1 MEEITSFLSENS
13 VFNVDSLIKFVYSK
27 MKNKSYHHRIHYRN
41 YDENLIQLYTESSQE
56 HTKWPIFNACRS
68 IVIDKLQN
76 KIISYSH
83 PNIEYLEYEVAKQYL
98 QESANQKFTESHEGT
113 LISIFHHNNK
123 WYYGT
128 RRQLDMYM
136 TNNISYGK
144 KSELSHG
151 EMFEDALS
159 KLEITI
165 DEFESSLTIGNF
177 GSLDAGPAAM
187 RYTEARLASAAM
199 AMVAEADEDTVDFGA
214 NYDGQLSEPLVL
226 PAAYPNLL
234 VNGGSGIAV
243 GMATNMAPHNLGE
256 VIAATKFLIENP
268 AATVKQLMNYVPGPD
283 FPTGGEIVGL
293 EGVREAYATGKGS
306 FKVRASVE
314 IEKVTSRKMGI
325 VIKELPFTIGPE
337 KVVERIAALVK
348 NKKIQGISDIIDLTD
363 GQTGTNVVIEIKNGF
378 EPEAVLEQLYALTP
392 MEDAFSINAV
402 ALVKGKPQTLGL
414 KELLKVFIE
423 HRIEVVRRRS
433 EFRKAKAQ
441 SRLTLVDGLLKAI
454 IDIDKVIKIIR
465 ASDDAAQAKDKLIKD
480 FKLNDEQATYILDM
494 PLRRLTKMSK
504 LELETE
510 QKQLKE
516 TIAELTKL
524 LKSEDAIKAQ
534 VSAELTAISKSFAT
548 PRKTRIGAA

>member
-1 MEEITSFLSENS
+1 MADMGLRPERGH
-13 VFNVDSLIKFVYSK
+13 V
-27 MKNKSYHHRIHYRN
+27 KSARVVG
-41 YDENLIQLYTESSQE
+41 E
-56 HTKWPIFNACRS
+56 
-68 IVIDKLQN
+68 VMGKL
-76 KIISYSH
+76 H
-83 PNIEYLEYEVAKQYL
+83 P
-98 QESANQKFTESHEGT
+98 
-113 LISIFHHNNK
+113 
-123 WYYGT
+123 
-128 RRQLDMYM
+128 
-136 TNNISYGK
+136 
-144 KSELSHG
+144 HG
-151 EMFEDALS
+151 DGAIYDALVRMAQS
-159 KLEITI
+159 FSMRLPLI
-165 DEFESSLTIGNF
+165 DGHGNF

-199 AMVAEADEDTVDFGA
+199 AMVAEADENTVDFGP
-214 NYDGQLSEPLVL
+214 NYDGQLAEPLVL

-268 AATVKQLMNYVPGPD
+268 SATVKQLMKFVPGPD
-283 FPTGGEIVGL
+283 FPTGGELVGL
-293 EGVREAYATGKGS
+293 DGVREAYATGKGS

-314 IEKVTSRKMGI
+314 IEKVSTRKMGI

-348 NKKIQGISDIIDLTD
+348 AKKIAGISDIIDLTD

-433 EFRKAKAQ
+433 EFRKAKAEG
-441 SRLTLVDGLLKAI
+441 RLTLVDGLLKAI

-465 ASDDAAQAKDKLIKD
+465 GSDDAAAAKEKLMKD
-480 FKLNDEQATYILDM
+480 FKLNDEQTTYILDM

-510 QKQLKE
+510 QKELKS

-534 VSAELTAISKSFAT
+534 VSDELTAVGKSFAT
-548 PRKTRIGAA
+548 ARKTRIGAA

>member
-1 MEEITSFLSENS
+1 MAQSFSMGLP
-13 VFNVDSLIKFVYSK
+13 LIDG
-27 MKNKSYHHRIHYRN
+27 H
-41 YDENLIQLYTESSQE
+41 
-56 HTKWPIFNACRS
+56 
-68 IVIDKLQN
+68 
-76 KIISYSH
+76 
-83 PNIEYLEYEVAKQYL
+83 
-98 QESANQKFTESHEGT
+98 
-113 LISIFHHNNK
+113 
-123 WYYGT
+123 
-128 RRQLDMYM
+128 
-136 TNNISYGK
+136 
-144 KSELSHG
+144 
-151 EMFEDALS
+151 
-159 KLEITI
+159 
-165 DEFESSLTIGNF
+165 GNF

-187 RYTEARLASAAM
+187 RYTEARLAPAAM
-199 AMVAEADEDTVDFGA
+199 SMVAEADEDTVDFGP
-214 NYDGQLSEPLVL
+214 NYDGQLSEPIVL

-268 AATVKQLMNYVPGPD
+268 TATVKQLMKFVPGPD

-293 EGVREAYATGKGS
+293 DGVREAYSTGKGS
-306 FKVRASVE
+306 FKVRATVE

-325 VIKELPFTIGPE
+325 VIKELPYTIGPE

-348 NKKIQGISDIIDLTD
+348 TKKIQGISDIVDLSD

-378 EPEAVLEQLYALTP
+378 EPEEVLEKLYALTP
-392 MEDAFSINAV
+392 MEDAFAINAV

-414 KELLKVFIE
+414 KELLKVFID

-433 EFRKAKAQ
+433 EFRKAKAEA
-441 SRLTLVDGLLKAI
+441 RLGLVDGLLKAI

-465 ASDDAAQAKDKLIKD
+465 GSDDAAQAKEKLIKD

-504 LELETE
+504 IELETE
-510 QKQLKE
+510 QKELKA

-534 VSAELTAISKSFAT
+534 VATELTAVGKSFAT
-548 PRKTRIGAA
+548 PRRTRIGAA

>member
-1 MEEITSFLSENS
+1 MADMGLRPERGH
-13 VFNVDSLIKFVYSK
+13 V
-27 MKNKSYHHRIHYRN
+27 KSARVVG
-41 YDENLIQLYTESSQE
+41 E
-56 HTKWPIFNACRS
+56 
-68 IVIDKLQN
+68 VMGKL
-76 KIISYSH
+76 H
-83 PNIEYLEYEVAKQYL
+83 P
-98 QESANQKFTESHEGT
+98 
-113 LISIFHHNNK
+113 
-123 WYYGT
+123 
-128 RRQLDMYM
+128 
-136 TNNISYGK
+136 
-144 KSELSHG
+144 HG
-151 EMFEDALS
+151 DGAIYDALVRMAQS
-159 KLEITI
+159 FSMRLPLI
-165 DEFESSLTIGNF
+165 DGHGNF

-199 AMVAEADEDTVDFGA
+199 AMVAEADENTVDFGP
-214 NYDGQLSEPLVL
+214 NYDGQLAEPLVL

-268 AATVKQLMNYVPGPD
+268 TATVKQLMKFVPGPD
-283 FPTGGEIVGL
+283 FPTGGELVGL
-293 EGVREAYATGKGS
+293 DGVREAYATGKGS

-314 IEKVTSRKMGI
+314 IEKVSTRKMGI

-348 NKKIQGISDIIDLTD
+348 AKKIAGISDIIDLTD

-402 ALVKGKPQTLGL
+402 ALVKGKPQTLGI

-433 EFRKAKAQ
+433 EFRKAKAEG
-441 SRLTLVDGLLKAI
+441 RLTLVDGLLKAI

-465 ASDDAAQAKDKLIKD
+465 GSDDAAAAKEKLMKD
-480 FKLNDEQATYILDM
+480 FKLNDEQTTYILDM

-510 QKQLKE
+510 QKELKT

-534 VSAELTAISKSFAT
+534 VSDELTAVGKSFAT

>member
-1 MEEITSFLSENS
+1 MGLP
-13 VFNVDSLIKFVYSK
+13 LIDG
-27 MKNKSYHHRIHYRN
+27 H
-41 YDENLIQLYTESSQE
+41 
-56 HTKWPIFNACRS
+56 
-68 IVIDKLQN
+68 
-76 KIISYSH
+76 
-83 PNIEYLEYEVAKQYL
+83 
-98 QESANQKFTESHEGT
+98 
-113 LISIFHHNNK
+113 
-123 WYYGT
+123 
-128 RRQLDMYM
+128 
-136 TNNISYGK
+136 
-144 KSELSHG
+144 
-151 EMFEDALS
+151 
-159 KLEITI
+159 
-165 DEFESSLTIGNF
+165 GNF

-187 RYTEARLASAAM
+187 RYTEARLAPAAM
-199 AMVAEADEDTVDFGA
+199 SMVAEADEDTVDFGP
-214 NYDGQLSEPLVL
+214 NYDGQLSEPVVL

-268 AATVKQLMNYVPGPD
+268 TATVKQLMKFVPGPD

-293 EGVREAYATGKGS
+293 DGVREAYSTGKGS
-306 FKVRASVE
+306 FKVRATVE

-325 VIKELPFTIGPE
+325 VIKELPYTIGPE

-348 NKKIQGISDIIDLTD
+348 AKKIQGISDIVDLSD

-378 EPEAVLEQLYALTP
+378 EPEEVLEKLYALTP
-392 MEDAFSINAV
+392 MEDAFAINAV

-414 KELLKVFIE
+414 KELLRVFID

-433 EFRKAKAQ
+433 EFRKAKAEA
-441 SRLTLVDGLLKAI
+441 RLGLVDGLLKAI

-465 ASDDAAQAKDKLIKD
+465 GSDDASQAKEKLIKD

-504 LELETE
+504 IELETE
-510 QKQLKE
+510 QKELKA

-534 VSAELTAISKSFAT
+534 VADELTAVGKSFAT
-548 PRKTRIGAA
+548 PRRTRIGAA

>member
-1 MEEITSFLSENS
+1 MG
-13 VFNVDSLIKFVYSK
+13 
-27 MKNKSYHHRIHYRN
+27 
-41 YDENLIQLYTESSQE
+41 
-56 HTKWPIFNACRS
+56 
-68 IVIDKLQN
+68 KL
-76 KIISYSH
+76 H
-83 PNIEYLEYEVAKQYL
+83 P
-98 QESANQKFTESHEGT
+98 
-113 LISIFHHNNK
+113 
-123 WYYGT
+123 
-128 RRQLDMYM
+128 
-136 TNNISYGK
+136 
-144 KSELSHG
+144 HG
-151 EMFEDALS
+151 DGAIYDALVRMAQS
-159 KLEITI
+159 FSMRLPLI
-165 DEFESSLTIGNF
+165 DGHGNF

-199 AMVAEADEDTVDFGA
+199 AMVAEADENTVDFGP

-268 AATVKQLMNYVPGPD
+268 SATVKQLMKFVPGPD
-283 FPTGGEIVGL
+283 FPTGGELVGL
-293 EGVREAYATGKGS
+293 DGVREAYATGKGS

-314 IEKVTSRKMGI
+314 IEKVSSRKMGI

-348 NKKIQGISDIIDLTD
+348 AKKIAGISDIIDLTD

-414 KELLKVFIE
+414 KELLKVFVE

-433 EFRKAKAQ
+433 EFRKAKAEG
-441 SRLTLVDGLLKAI
+441 RLTLVDGLLKAI

-465 ASDDAAQAKDKLIKD
+465 GSDDAAAAKEKLMKD
-480 FKLNDEQATYILDM
+480 FKLNDEQTTYILDM

-510 QKQLKE
+510 QKELKA

-534 VSAELTAISKSFAT
+534 VSDELTAVGKSYAT
-548 PRKTRIGAA
+548 ARKTRIGAA

>member
-1 MEEITSFLSENS
+1 MG
-13 VFNVDSLIKFVYSK
+13 
-27 MKNKSYHHRIHYRN
+27 
-41 YDENLIQLYTESSQE
+41 
-56 HTKWPIFNACRS
+56 
-68 IVIDKLQN
+68 KL
-76 KIISYSH
+76 H
-83 PNIEYLEYEVAKQYL
+83 P
-98 QESANQKFTESHEGT
+98 
-113 LISIFHHNNK
+113 
-123 WYYGT
+123 
-128 RRQLDMYM
+128 
-136 TNNISYGK
+136 
-144 KSELSHG
+144 HG
-151 EMFEDALS
+151 DGAIYDALVRMAQS
-159 KLEITI
+159 FSMRLPLI
-165 DEFESSLTIGNF
+165 DGHGNF

-199 AMVAEADEDTVDFGA
+199 AMVAEADENTVDFGP
-214 NYDGQLSEPLVL
+214 NYDGQLAEPLVL

-268 AATVKQLMNYVPGPD
+268 SATVKQLMKFVPGPD
-283 FPTGGEIVGL
+283 FPTGGELVGL
-293 EGVREAYATGKGS
+293 DGVREAYATGKGS

-314 IEKVTSRKMGI
+314 IEKVSTRKMGI

-348 NKKIQGISDIIDLTD
+348 AKKIAGISDIIDLTD

-433 EFRKAKAQ
+433 EFRKAKAEG
-441 SRLTLVDGLLKAI
+441 RLTLVDGLLKAI

-465 ASDDAAQAKDKLIKD
+465 GSDDAAAAKEKLMKD
-480 FKLNDEQATYILDM
+480 FKLNDEQTTYILDM

-510 QKQLKE
+510 QKELKS

-534 VSAELTAISKSFAT
+534 VSDELTAVGKSFAT

>member
-1 MEEITSFLSENS
+1 MADMGLRPERGH
-13 VFNVDSLIKFVYSK
+13 V
-27 MKNKSYHHRIHYRN
+27 KSARVVG
-41 YDENLIQLYTESSQE
+41 E
-56 HTKWPIFNACRS
+56 
-68 IVIDKLQN
+68 VMGKL
-76 KIISYSH
+76 H
-83 PNIEYLEYEVAKQYL
+83 P
-98 QESANQKFTESHEGT
+98 
-113 LISIFHHNNK
+113 
-123 WYYGT
+123 
-128 RRQLDMYM
+128 
-136 TNNISYGK
+136 
-144 KSELSHG
+144 HG
-151 EMFEDALS
+151 DGAIYDALVRMAQS
-159 KLEITI
+159 FSMRLPLI
-165 DEFESSLTIGNF
+165 DGHGNF

-199 AMVAEADEDTVDFGA
+199 AMVAEADENTVDFGP
-214 NYDGQLSEPLVL
+214 NYDGQLAEPLVL

-268 AATVKQLMNYVPGPD
+268 SATVKQLMKFVPGPD
-283 FPTGGEIVGL
+283 FPTGGELVGL
-293 EGVREAYATGKGS
+293 DGVREAYATGKGS

-314 IEKVTSRKMGI
+314 IEKVSTRKMGI

-348 NKKIQGISDIIDLTD
+348 AKKIAGISDIIDLTD

-414 KELLKVFIE
+414 KELLRVFIE

-441 SRLTLVDGLLKAI
+441 GRLTLVDGLLKAI

-465 ASDDAAQAKDKLIKD
+465 GSDDAAAAKEKLMKD
-480 FKLNDEQATYILDM
+480 FKLNDEQTTYILDM

-510 QKQLKE
+510 QKELKA

-534 VSAELTAISKSFAT
+534 VSDELTAVGKSYTTA
-548 PRKTRIGAA
+548 RKTRIGAA

>member
-1 MEEITSFLSENS
+1 MADMGLRPERGHVKSARVVGEVMGKLHPHG
-13 VFNVDSLIKFVYSK
+13 DSAIY
-27 MKNKSYHHRIHYRN
+27 
-41 YDENLIQLYTESSQE
+41 
-56 HTKWPIFNACRS
+56 
-68 IVIDKLQN
+68 
-76 KIISYSH
+76 
-83 PNIEYLEYEVAKQYL
+83 
-98 QESANQKFTESHEGT
+98 
-113 LISIFHHNNK
+113 
-123 WYYGT
+123 
-128 RRQLDMYM
+128 
-136 TNNISYGK
+136 
-144 KSELSHG
+144 
-151 EMFEDALS
+151 DALVRMAQS
-159 KLEITI
+159 FSMRLPLI
-165 DEFESSLTIGNF
+165 DGHGNF

-199 AMVAEADEDTVDFGA
+199 AMVAEADEDTVDFGP

-268 AATVKQLMNYVPGPD
+268 TATLKQLMKYIPGPD
-283 FPTGGEIVGL
+283 FPTGGELVGL

-314 IEKVTSRKMGI
+314 IEKVTSRKVGI

-348 NKKIQGISDIIDLTD
+348 AKKIQGISDIIDLTD
-363 GQTGTNVVIEIKNGF
+363 GQTGTNVVIELKNGF
-378 EPEAVLEQLYALTP
+378 EPEKVLEQLYALTP

-402 ALVKGKPQTLGL
+402 ALVKGRPQTLGL

-433 EFRKAKAQ
+433 EYRKAKAQ
-441 SRLTLVDGLLKAI
+441 ARLTLVDGLLKAI

-465 ASDDAAQAKDKLIKD
+465 ASDDASTAKEKLMKD
-480 FKLNDEQATYILDM
+480 FKLNEEQVTYILDM

-510 QKQLKE
+510 QKELKSV
-516 TIAELTKL
+516 IAELTKL
-524 LKSEDAIKAQ
+524 LKSEDAIKTQ
-534 VSAELTAISKSFAT
+534 VSDELTAVSKSFAT